1 MEIST
6 KGQKWSNIVLK
17 LQKLHKKLINPNR
30 YTMTEQ
36 MVAPR
41 LLPKWNVCVGN
52 MIKHTVSSTPGGRWE
67 ETLLR
72 STAGRLAAASANINQ
87 AEWRLSV
94 EIAMIINYF
103 VSLIVI
109 REVSN
114 LFTMNQTDG
123 IAAEQHPAAPEH
135 CRDDFTH
142 LEINLS
148 FKARMILNISLQTA
162 RLRPVPGVIQHPPA
176 AVETI
181 HHSQDTI
188 LTLDNHNWW

>member
-1 MEIST
+1 MAIS
-6 KGQKWSNIVLK
+6 GSNQIFLRIQASRNAAA
-17 LQKLHKKLINPNR
+17 LQS
-30 YTMTEQ
+30 
-36 MVAPR
+36 
-41 LLPKWNVCVGN
+41 W
-52 MIKHTVSSTPGGRWE
+52 
-67 ETLLR
+67 
-72 STAGRLAAASANINQ
+72 RLAAVSANINQ

-123 IAAEQHPAAPEH
+123 IGAEQHPAAPEH

-148 FKARMILNISLQTA
+148 FKARMILNISLQTPSPDSG
-162 RLRPVPGVIQHPPA
+162 LCLVSSSSSGN
-176 AVETI
+176 
-181 HHSQDTI
+181 HSQ
-188 LTLDNHNWW
+188 HNPHFR

>member
-1 MEIST
+1 MAIS
-6 KGQKWSNIVLK
+6 GSNQIFLRTQASINAAA
-17 LQKLHKKLINPNR
+17 LQSR
-30 YTMTEQ
+30 
-36 MVAPR
+36 
-41 LLPKWNVCVGN
+41 
-52 MIKHTVSSTPGGRWE
+52 
-67 ETLLR
+67 
-72 STAGRLAAASANINQ
+72 RLAAVSANINQ

-123 IAAEQHPAAPEH
+123 IGAEQHPAAPEH

-148 FKARMILNISLQTA
+148 FKARMILNISLQTPSSQTQACA
-162 RLRPVPGVIQHPPA
+162 RCHPPA
-176 AVETI
+176 SSSSGN
-181 HHSQDTI
+181 HSQDTI
-188 LTLDNHNWW
+188 LTLDNHN

>member
-1 MEIST
+1 MAIS
-6 KGQKWSNIVLK
+6 GSNQIFLRTQASINAAA
-17 LQKLHKKLINPNR
+17 LQSR
-30 YTMTEQ
+30 
-36 MVAPR
+36 
-41 LLPKWNVCVGN
+41 
-52 MIKHTVSSTPGGRWE
+52 
-67 ETLLR
+67 
-72 STAGRLAAASANINQ
+72 RLAAVSANINQ

-123 IAAEQHPAAPEH
+123 IGAEQHPAAPEH

-148 FKARMILNISLQTA
+148 FKARMILNISLQTPSPDSG
-162 RLRPVPGVIQHPPA
+162 LCPVSSTSLQQQWKPFTG
-176 AVETI
+176 
-181 HHSQDTI
+181 
-188 LTLDNHNWW
+188 HNPHFR

>member
-1 MEIST
+1 MAIS
-6 KGQKWSNIVLK
+6 GSNQIFLRIQASRNAAA
-17 LQKLHKKLINPNR
+17 LQSR
-30 YTMTEQ
+30 
-36 MVAPR
+36 
-41 LLPKWNVCVGN
+41 
-52 MIKHTVSSTPGGRWE
+52 
-67 ETLLR
+67 
-72 STAGRLAAASANINQ
+72 RLAAVSANINQ

-123 IAAEQHPAAPEH
+123 IGAEQHPAAPEH

-148 FKARMILNISLQTA
+148 FKARMILNISLQTPSPDSG
-162 RLRPVPGVIQHPPA
+162 LCPVSSTSLQQQQLKR
-176 AVETI
+176 ETI
-181 HHSQDTI
+181 HRTQSS
-188 LTLDNHNWW
+188 L

>member
-1 MEIST
+1 MVLIRISS
-6 KGQKWSNIVLK
+6 GS
-17 LQKLHKKLINPNR
+17 R
-30 YTMTEQ
+30 R
-36 MVAPR
+36 A
-41 LLPKWNVCVGN
+41 
-52 MIKHTVSSTPGGRWE
+52 

-72 STAGRLAAASANINQ
+72 STAGRLAAVSANINQ

-123 IAAEQHPAAPEH
+123 IGAEQHPAAPEH

-148 FKARMILNISLQTA
+148 FKARMILNISLQTPCPDSG
-162 RLRPVPGVIQHPPA
+162 LCPV
-176 AVETI
+176 
-181 HHSQDTI
+181 SSTI
-188 LTLDNHNWW
+188 LQQQWKPFTGHNPYFR

>member
-1 MEIST
+1 MIEASR
-6 KGQKWSNIVLK
+6 NAAA
-17 LQKLHKKLINPNR
+17 LHSR
-30 YTMTEQ
+30 
-36 MVAPR
+36 
-41 LLPKWNVCVGN
+41 G
-52 MIKHTVSSTPGGRWE
+52 
-67 ETLLR
+67 
-72 STAGRLAAASANINQ
+72 LAAVSANINQ

-123 IAAEQHPAAPEH
+123 IGAEQHPAAPEH

-148 FKARMILNISLQTA
+148 FKARMILNISLQTPSPDSG
-162 RLRPVPGVIQHPPA
+162 LCPV
-176 AVETI
+176 
-181 HHSQDTI
+181 SSTI
-188 LTLDNHNWW
+188 LQQQEWKPFTGHNPHFR

>member
-1 MEIST
+1 MRNE
-6 KGQKWSNIVLK
+6 
-17 LQKLHKKLINPNR
+17 QKLEKQQEDKNKRTHDTWPSVVQIR
-30 YTMTEQ
+30 F
-36 MVAPR
+36 
-41 LLPKWNVCVGN
+41 
-52 MIKHTVSSTPGGRWE
+52 SSGSRRA

-72 STAGRLAAASANINQ
+72 STAGRLAAVSANINQ

-123 IAAEQHPAAPEH
+123 IGAEQHPAAPEH

-148 FKARMILNISLQTA
+148 FKARMILNISLQTPSPDSG
-162 RLRPVPGVIQHPPA
+162 LCPVSSTSLQ
-176 AVETI
+176 
-181 HHSQDTI
+181 QQW
-188 LTLDNHNWW
+188 NHRAQSSL